1 MMLLQRYFEEVWD
14 KGNLAA
20 IDELTCPDAVIHSL
34 LAGSGETAYDLAS
47 FKELFVPM
55 RAGLRDVHVA
65 VDVKLREGDMEA
77 VWCVVT
83 AMHCGDIAE
92 DAGMERCKP
101 IFFTGMT
108 IARLREGR
116 IVESWNCF
124 DFETMYQQME

>member
-1 MMLLQRYFEEVWD
+1 MMVLQRYFQEVWD

-34 LAGSGETAYDLAS
+34 LAGSGETAYDLAT
-47 FKELFVPM
+47 FKKLFAPM
-55 RAGLRDVHVA
+55 RAGLSDVHVA
-65 VDVKLREGDMEA
+65 LDVTLREGDMEA
-77 VWCVVT
+77 AWCVIT
-83 AMHCGDIAE
+83 AMHRGDAP
-92 DAGMERCKP
+92 GRMEGAKP

-116 IVESWNCF
+116 IAESWNCF